1 MATAFWAMCV
11 RDKGERHKANSRSF
25 EAARVASAA
34 HSRNIQLGVPKSE
47 AHKASM
53 RVPKSAQGRLNM
65 KWTDKRKADKSANM
79 KAKYKLK
86 RMMNND

>member
-11 RDKGERHKANSRSF
+11 RDKGGRHKANSRSF
-25 EAARVASAA
+25 EAARVASAE

-53 RVPKSAQGRLNM
+53 RVPKVR
-65 KWTDKRKADKSANM
+65 WTAKRKADKSANM